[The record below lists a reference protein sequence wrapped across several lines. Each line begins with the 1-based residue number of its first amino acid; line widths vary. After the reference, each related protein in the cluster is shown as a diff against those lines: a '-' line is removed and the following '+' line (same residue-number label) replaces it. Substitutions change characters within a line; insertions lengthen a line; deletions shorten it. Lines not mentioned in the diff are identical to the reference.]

1 MQKCAPLFVQYVQ
14 EGRLQEFF
22 CPDSPVFLS
31 DSRYTMQNGKCAIS
45 GITLSYSDI
54 HCHHKIPFSISKD
67 DSFKNLIIVHKDIH
81 MLFHSNDI
89 NFINQELKKFRINKN
104 KKEKFWELWK
114 LCHN

>member
-1 MQKCAPLFVQYVQ
+1 MQPYWQHENLNNLRQHQ
-14 EGRLQEFF
+14 
-22 CPDSPVFLS
+22 VFS
-31 DSRYTMQNGKCAIS
+31 
-45 GITLSYSDI
+45 TL
-54 HCHHKIPFSISKD
+54 
-67 DSFKNLIIVHKDIH
+67 IVHKDIH